1 MSGSQ
6 TFPKLSKRAV
16 EEHGVIHFHL
26 DQLERALVD
35 LDPANPTDEKLR
47 TVAVR
52 IDSFKERLTEHF
64 GTEED
69 GGLLQGIQDAL
80 PQAESD
86 VRRLRAQH
94 ARLDEALERVRAIAR
109 RGEAADV
116 PVLKTELDRFL
127 ALMREHERD
136 EDALLKRALRQDE
149 CLTPSSSSW
158 SSSPSSLPPSRVTW
172 SRFRLR
178 RWKPQRRRWN
188 WRSASWAS
196 CRCSWGS

>member
-6 TFPKLSKRAV
+6 IFSKLSDRAV
-16 EEHGVIHFHL
+16 EEHGVIHFYL
-26 DQLERALVD
+26 DQLERALSD
-35 LDPANPTDEKLR
+35 LDPVGANDGMLR

-94 ARLDEALERVRAIAR
+94 ARLVEALEKARAIAR
-109 RGEAADV
+109 RDDPTEA
-116 PVLKTELDRFL
+116 PILKAELDRFL
-127 ALMREHERD
+127 AMMREHERD

-149 CLTPSSSSW
+149 C
-158 SSSPSSLPPSRVTW
+158 
-172 SRFRLR
+172 
-178 RWKPQRRRWN
+178 
-188 WRSASWAS
+188 
-196 CRCSWGS
+196 

>member
-6 TFPKLSKRAV
+6 IFSKLSERAV
-16 EEHGVIHFHL
+16 EDHGVIHFHL
-26 DQLERALVD
+26 DQLERALSD
-35 LDPANPTDEKLR
+35 LDPASATDETLR

-52 IDSFKERLTEHF
+52 IDSFKERLAEHF

-94 ARLDEALERVRAIAR
+94 ARLDEALEKARAISR
-109 RGEAADV
+109 RGDPAEV
-116 PVLKTELDRFL
+116 PVLKAELDRFL
-127 ALMREHERD
+127 AMMREHERD

-149 CLTPSSSSW
+149 C
-158 SSSPSSLPPSRVTW
+158 
-172 SRFRLR
+172 
-178 RWKPQRRRWN
+178 
-188 WRSASWAS
+188 
-196 CRCSWGS
+196 